1 MYNYIQMLTVLIPAY
16 NEEKIIQNTID
27 NIFEWSKTSLLE
39 IKLVI
44 INNNSTDSTESILKK
59 NSLKNSSFFYKN
71 EEKQGKGHA
80 IKAGLALASS
90 NVLILD
96 ADLSV
101 SIDQF
106 QPKWLELKNTA
117 ISGSRFMGKVVGT
130 PARRTFTGKIFSM
143 IVKKY
148 FNMKVDD
155 TQCGFKF
162 ISYNQMSTIEENLTV
177 GNFAYDIDLL
187 MTMKKLNINLIDF
200 PVTYIHNDD
209 SSVRILRDSV
219 KMFMTIL
226 KLKRK
231 FN

>member
-1 MYNYIQMLTVLIPAY
+1 MLTVIIPAY

-27 NIFEWSKTSLLE
+27 NIFAWSKTSLLE
-39 IKLVI
+39 INLVI

-59 NSLKNSSFFYKN
+59 NSLEKKSLVYKN
-71 EEKQGKGHA
+71 EEKQGKGFA
-80 IKAGLALASS
+80 IKAGLALASK

-106 QPKWLELKNTA
+106 QTKWLELKNTA
-117 ISGSRFMGKVVGT
+117 ISGSRFMGKVQGT
-130 PARRTFTGKIFSM
+130 PARRLLTGKCFSW

-148 FNMKVDD
+148 FNMTVDD

-162 ISYNQMSTIEENLTV
+162 ISYENMSTIKENLTV

-187 MTMKKLNINLIDF
+187 LTMKKLNIDLINT

>member
-1 MYNYIQMLTVLIPAY
+1 MYNYIQMLTVIIPAY
-16 NEEKIIQNTID
+16 NEEKVIQKTID
-27 NIFEWSKTSLLE
+27 DIFEWSTTSLLE
-39 IKLVI
+39 INLVI

-59 NSLKNSSFFYKN
+59 NSLEKRSLIYKN
-71 EEKQGKGHA
+71 EEKQGKGFA
-80 IKAGLALASS
+80 IKAGLALASNS
-90 NVLILD
+90 VLILD

-106 QPKWLELKNTA
+106 QTKWLELENTA
-117 ISGSRFMGKVVGT
+117 ISGSRFMGKVQGT
-130 PARRTFTGKIFSM
+130 PTRRLLTGKGFSW

-148 FNMKVDD
+148 FNMTVDD

-162 ISYNQMSTIEENLTV
+162 ISYEKMSTIKENLTV

-187 MTMKKLNINLIDF
+187 LTMKKLNIDLIDT
-200 PVTYIHNDD
+200 PVSYIHNDD
-209 SSVRILRDSV
+209 SSVKILQDSV
-219 KMFMTIL
+219 KMFMTLL